1 MYLTPH
7 ASVGILISQTIDK
20 PLPVFL
26 LAALS
31 HFLLDFIPHGDED
44 LGRWARVRP
53 KNALLISV
61 IDMGLLA
68 LMLILLYSTQSLPEM
83 ALISAGV
90 LGAVVPDLLS
100 NVFPIIHH
108 YTNWLFVVR
117 LIHGSLDKLQFKHL
131 MRLHDWLHRL
141 SHNTTNAHM
150 TVKQGIIFQSALVIV
165 AVAIALQLQ

>member
-7 ASVGILISQTIDK
+7 ASVGILISQTVDK

-26 LAALS
+26 LATLS
-31 HFLLDFIPHGDED
+31 HFVLDFIPHGDED
-44 LGRWARVRP
+44 MGRWARERP
-53 KNALLISV
+53 KNAVLLSI
-61 IDMGLLA
+61 IDVGLLG
-68 LMLILLYSTQSLPEM
+68 LMLVVLYTTQSLPQM

-108 YTNWLFVVR
+108 YTNWLFIVR
-117 LIHGSLDKLQFKHL
+117 LVHGSLDKLQFKHL
-131 MRLHDWLHRL
+131 VRLHDWFHRL
-141 SHNTTNAHM
+141 AHNTTNAHM

-165 AVAIALQLQ
+165 AVTIALQIH